1 VTNSFV
7 SWCSVVINRIT
18 AWAGRATVS
27 FASWR
32 STIIGRVTAWAA
44 RAAISFAF
52 WRSVIID
59 RVTAWAGR
67 AAISFASWRSVVI
80 DRVTA
85 WAARAA
91 ISFAFWRSVIID
103 RVTPW
108 AGRAVTSFASWR
120 SAVINRGTP
129 WAGRATSFASWRSAI
144 IDRVT
149 AWAARAAIS
158 FASWRSAIID
168 RVTAWAGRA
177 AVSFAFWRSVVIDRV
192 TAWAARAAISFASWR
207 STVYRVTVRA
217 GRAAISFASY
227 RYVIMGFTA
236 LAVLAPLS
244 LLLYQSFLTVP
255 FYASKVQA
263 GLNAYHFVFA
273 DEDFAIAFGTT
284 LLLGA
289 SMTLIAVP
297 LGAMLAFLM
306 VRTDIPGRLWL
317 EPMILLLI
325 FLPPVV
331 LAFGYVAALGPAG
344 ILSTTL
350 KQWAGVVPW
359 NLYSFPFL
367 VAIAG
372 LTHVPHVYLC
382 VAAALR
388 GLSSDVEEA
397 ARSAGAKPW
406 RVALDVSLPMATPA
420 ILFAGVLVLLLGL
433 ELFGLPLVLGDP
445 QGLLV
450 LSTYLYKLSNK
461 LAVSPYQ
468 LMAVVAVIIAAIT
481 LPLAVML
488 RLLLSEAQ
496 RHVAVRTE
504 GLRAARLKLGG
515 WRWPAFLAI
524 VLWLTVTVLVP
535 LAAITLRSFVES
547 RGEGIVLPEVLT
559 LDHYRALLGHAD
571 AMRSMINTLGIGL
584 AGGAAAVVVYTA
596 IALAIH
602 RWRSDW
608 ARVVD
613 YLVMLPCAMPGLV
626 AGLALLWVFFFFKPI
641 SSLRQTLISVWL
653 AYTLVWLAYGV
664 QLVSGIFRQVDPQLE
679 DVARTVGATDARVSF
694 DVTLPLVRNGIL
706 AGWVLIFLI
715 FVREYSTGVY
725 LLAPGTE
732 VIGSLLVSLWGKGAM
747 DLVSALSVVNVGMIG
762 AGLLIANRL
771 GLRLHG

>member
-1 VTNSFV
+1 VQSLGTVGWGVRVTNSFA
-7 SWCSVVINRIT
+7 SWCSIVINRIT

-27 FASWR
+27 FAFWRSVIIDRITAWAGRAAVSFASWR
-32 STIIGRVTAWAA
+32 SVIIDRVTVWAG
-44 RAAISFAF
+44 RAAVSFAS

-67 AAISFASWRSVVI
+67 AAISFASWRSVIIDRGTPWAGRAAISFASWRGAVI
-80 DRVTA
+80 NRVTA
-85 WAARAA
+85 WAGRAA
-91 ISFAFWRSVIID
+91 VSFAFWRSVIVD
-103 RVTPW
+103 RL
-108 AGRAVTSFASWR
+108 
-120 SAVINRGTP
+120 
-129 WAGRATSFASWRSAI
+129 
-144 IDRVT
+144 T
-149 AWAARAAIS
+149 AWAGRAAIS

-168 RVTAWAGRA
+168 RVTA
-177 AVSFAFWRSVVIDRV
+177 
-192 TAWAARAAISFASWR
+192 ISFASWR
-207 STVYRVTVRA
+207 STVYRVTARA

-244 LLLYQSFLTVP
+244 LVLYQSFLTVP
-255 FYASKVQA
+255 FYASRVQA
-263 GLNAYHFVFA
+263 GPTAYHFVFA

-317 EPMILLLI
+317 EPLILLLI
-325 FLPPVV
+325 LLPPVV

-344 ILSTTL
+344 ILTRTF

-372 LTHVPHVYLC
+372 LTHVPYVYLC

-388 GLSSDVEEA
+388 GLSSDAEEA
-397 ARSAGAKPW
+397 ARSAGAKPR

-420 ILFAGVLVLLLGL
+420 ILFAGVLVFLLGF
-433 ELFGLPLVLGDP
+433 EMFGLPLVLGDP

-450 LSTYLYKLSNK
+450 LSTYLYKLSNN

-481 LPLAVML
+481 LPLVVML

-496 RHVAVRTE
+496 RHVEVRTK
-504 GLRAARLKLGG
+504 GLRSARLKLGP
-515 WRWPAFLAI
+515 WRWTAFLAI

-535 LAAITLRSFVES
+535 VAAITLRSFAES
-547 RGEGIVLPEVLT
+547 RDEGIALPEVLT

-571 AMRSMINTLGIGL
+571 ATRSMFNTLGIGL

-608 ARVVD
+608 ARAVD
-613 YLVMLPCAMPGLV
+613 YLVMVPCAMPGLV
-626 AGLALLWVFFFFKPI
+626 TGLSLLWVFLFFKPL

>member
-1 VTNSFV
+1 MFGTDRHCAGRDRSIHQKVAGRDERTANPVTLIKVQSLGTVGWGVRVTNSFV

-80 DRVTA
+80 DRVTT

-168 RVTAWAGRA
+168 RVT
-177 AVSFAFWRSVVIDRV
+177 
-192 TAWAARAAISFASWR
+192 AISFASWR

-571 AMRSMINTLGIGL
+571 ATRSMINTLGIGL

-626 AGLALLWVFFFFKPI
+626 AGLALLWVFFF
-641 SSLRQTLISVWL
+641 LQAYQL
-653 AYTLVWLAYGV
+653 AAADAHLG
-664 QLVSGIFRQVDPQLE
+664 
-679 DVARTVGATDARVSF
+679 VARIYARLARLRRAARLRHIPPSRSATRGRRSHRWRDGRARE
-694 DVTLPLVRNGIL
+694 LRRH
-706 AGWVLIFLI
+706 A
-715 FVREYSTGVY
+715 
-725 LLAPGTE
+725 A
-732 VIGSLLVSLWGKGAM
+732 IGSQWHPGGLGAHLS
-747 DLVSALSVVNVGMIG
+747 DLRARIFDR
-762 AGLLIANRL
+762 RL
-771 GLRLHG
+771 PARTRD

>member
-1 VTNSFV
+1 MGGS
-7 SWCSVVINRIT
+7 SGELSSRSGAPPVIDRVT
-18 AWAGRATVS
+18 AWAGRAAT
-27 FASWR
+27 
-32 STIIGRVTAWAA
+32 
-44 RAAISFAF
+44 SFAF

-67 AAISFASWRSVVI
+67 AAISFA
-80 DRVTA
+80 
-85 WAARAA
+85 
-91 ISFAFWRSVIID
+91 FWRSVIID
-103 RVTPW
+103 RVT
-108 AGRAVTSFASWR
+108 AS
-120 SAVINRGTP
+120 
-129 WAGRATSFASWRSAI
+129 AGRATISFAFWRSAI

-149 AWAARAAIS
+149 AWAGRAAIS
-158 FASWRSAIID
+158 FAFWRSAIID

-177 AVSFAFWRSVVIDRV
+177 AVSFAFWRSVVVGRV
-192 TAWAARAAISFASWR
+192 TAW
-207 STVYRVTVRA
+207 A
-217 GRAAISFASY
+217 GRAAISFAFWRSVVYRVTARTGRATISFPSY

-244 LLLYQSFLTVP
+244 LVLYQSFLTVP
-255 FYASKVQA
+255 FYASRVQA
-263 GLNAYHFVFA
+263 GLNAYHLVFA

-317 EPMILLLI
+317 EPLILLLI
-325 FLPPVV
+325 LLPPVV

-344 ILSTTL
+344 ILTTTFE
-350 KQWAGVVPW
+350 QWTGVVPW
-359 NLYSFPFL
+359 NPYSFPFL

-388 GLSSDVEEA
+388 SLSSDAEEA
-397 ARSAGAKPW
+397 ARSAGANPW

-420 ILFAGVLVLLLGL
+420 ILFAGVLVFLLGF

-461 LAVSPYQ
+461 LPVSPYQ
-468 LMAVVAVIIAAIT
+468 LMAVVAVIIAAVAM
-481 LPLAVML
+481 PLVFML
-488 RLLLSEAQ
+488 RLLLGEAQ
-496 RHVAVRTE
+496 RHVAVRTN
-504 GLRAARLKLGG
+504 GLRSARLKLGP
-515 WRWPAFLAI
+515 WRWTAFLAI

-535 LAAITLRSFVES
+535 VAAITLRSFVES
-547 RGEGIVLPEVLT
+547 RGEGIALPEVLT

-571 AMRSMINTLGIGL
+571 ATRSMINTLGIGL

-608 ARVVD
+608 ARAVE
-613 YLVMLPCAMPGLV
+613 YLVMLPRAMPGLV
-626 AGLALLWVFFFFKPI
+626 TGLALLWVFLLFKPL

-679 DVARTVGATDARVSF
+679 DVARTVGATNARVSL